1 MVIARIRKPPLPRGK
16 TDPIR
21 ENFLSLH
28 LAGQDMRESVVF
40 QPTKNSDC
48 SHCVHSDPTI
58 PGIKSDID
66 IGDILGVL
74 TMNFLLVLLSSFLT
88 QGGAGS
94 LALLGT
100 IIGALFVGTLMNS
113 RWRRN

>member
-28 LAGQDMRESVVF
+28 LAGQDVRESVVF

-66 IGDILGVL
+66 IGDILDVL
-74 TMNFLLVLLSSFLT
+74 TTNLLPVLLSSLLSYE
-88 QGGAGS
+88 GRSRVACAAGYDFWC
-94 LALLGT
+94 LVCGN
-100 IIGALFVGTLMNS
+100 VGDG
-113 RWRRN
+113 